1 MQSNIVETIIGA
13 VVLSITILF
22 VVYAYRVAGSTS
34 QAGYVITADFDRVDG
49 LTLGADVRLSGIKV
63 GSVTAMTLNPESY
76 EASVEMT
83 INPEVKLYE
92 GTAVKITSAGLLGSQ
107 YVSLDPGGGVERL
120 AHGSEITDAVG
131 TVDLMSLIGRFIF
144 NSGGGG
150 GQEQNE

>member
-1 MQSNIVETIIGA
+1 MQSNVVETIIGA
-13 VVLSITILF
+13 VVLLITILF
-22 VVYAYRVAGSTS
+22 VAYAYRVAGSTS

-83 INPEVKLYE
+83 INPNIKLYD

-107 YVSLDPGGGVERL
+107 YVSLDPGGGSEL
-120 AHGSEITDAVG
+120 LSDGSEITDAVG

-144 NSGGGG
+144 NGGG